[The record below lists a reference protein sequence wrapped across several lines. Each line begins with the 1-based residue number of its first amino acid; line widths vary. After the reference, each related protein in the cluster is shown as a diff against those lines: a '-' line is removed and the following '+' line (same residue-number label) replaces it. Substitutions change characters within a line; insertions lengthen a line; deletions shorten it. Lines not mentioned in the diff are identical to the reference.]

1 MGGNVSKNKT
11 TLDVTVEAVSIII
24 NETISN
30 NSLSFTANQS
40 VYVGPG
46 CQMTGV
52 EITQVGVVD
61 YQKLTSN
68 KTKTALKNDID
79 NKLAQK
85 LKEVSESFAVK
96 FGNKKINEI
105 TTIVKNKI
113 NSQIINK
120 SVTNQNI
127 EIIIKQKLICE
138 GKPGNPAIMTNV
150 ILNQR
155 ATISAAISK
164 TMLFDSGAA
173 NKIKN
178 DYKGILDSVEKNTF
192 AGFIK
197 ASWDGFSNA
206 ADTILPWGKALGRGL
221 NAFVLIA
228 IISMVIYAIIYKT
241 ATPEEKKQLLSS
253 FKGGF
258 ESLVPS
264 GIIPN
269 LF

>member
-11 TLDVTVEAVSIII
+11 TLDVTAEALSRVV

-30 NSLSFTANQS
+30 NSLSFTADQNI
-40 VYVGPG
+40 YVGPG

-68 KTKTALKNDID
+68 KTKTALKNNID

-96 FGNKKINEI
+96 FGDKKINDI
-105 TTIVKNKI
+105 TTIIKTKI
-113 NSQIINK
+113 NSQIINR
-120 SVTNQNI
+120 SVDNQNI
-127 EIIIKQKLICE
+127 KIIIKQKLVCKGE
-138 GKPGNPAIMTNV
+138 PGNPAIMTNV

-164 TMLFDSGAA
+164 TMLFDSGAE

-178 DYKGILDSVEKNTF
+178 DYKGVLESEEKNTF
-192 AGFIK
+192 AGVVK
-197 ASWDGFSNA
+197 AAWDGFANA

-228 IISMVIYAIIYKT
+228 IISIVIYAIIYKT
-241 ATPEEKKQLLSS
+241 ATPEEKKAILKSM
-253 FKGGF
+253 KGGF
-258 ESLVPS
+258 ENVTNIFSVV
-264 GIIPN
+264 
-269 LF
+269 